1 MKISTSLC
9 LSLLIAST
17 MAHTA
22 KAENPPFVKLDQ
34 RASFIDGDNL
44 IKSERPEIGE
54 SATPEQQSLEERAAG
69 LSAIMVS
76 PDGELREQKMN
87 PEDVVAFEEAI
98 AELEKIG
105 GMKDIPTILPAA
117 KSNRQFSMVAPTVVI
132 GADQRVN
139 ITNTVT
145 APYWHIGRIAVG
157 CTGTLISAK
166 HVLTAG
172 HCVSNGSGSWYYNL
186 NFTVAQNGSYQPWG
200 TRSWTRAITTS
211 AWHNNSNSNYDYAL
225 IVLSAPAHG
234 GHAGWG
240 VYGGGTHSIT
250 GYPGDK
256 PFGTM
261 WTGSGGVWPIGFY
274 RLCYTIDTAGGQSG
288 SGIANGGAGV
298 YVRGIHTTGSTWL
311 NCGTRLRS
319 SVYNNLQNWIAT
331 YPN

>member
-1 MKISTSLC
+1 MKVSTALC
-9 LSLLIAST
+9 LSFLIAAP
-17 MAHTA
+17 MAHAAGT
-22 KAENPPFVKLDQ
+22 KNPSFVKLDEK
-34 RASFIDGDNL
+34 ANFIIGDNL
-44 IKSERPEIGE
+44 IRSEKPEIGE
-54 SATPEQQSLEERAAG
+54 STTVEQQSLEERATG
-69 LSAIMVS
+69 LSAIMVT
-76 PDGELREQKMN
+76 PGGELREEKMN
-87 PEDVVAFEEAI
+87 PEDVVAFEKAI
-98 AELEKIG
+98 AELERIG
-105 GMKDIPTILPAA
+105 GMETIKEARPEGSTAR
-117 KSNRQFSMVAPTVVI
+117 KFSMIAPRVVI
-132 GADQRVN
+132 GTDQRVKIN
-139 ITNTVT
+139 NTVA
-145 APYWHIGRIAVG
+145 APYWHVGRIAVG

-211 AWHNNSNSNYDYAL
+211 AWHNNRNSNYDYAI

-240 VYGGGTHSIT
+240 TYGGGTHSIT

-261 WTGSGGVWPIGFY
+261 WTGSGGVWTSGSY

-298 YVRGIHTTGSTWL
+298 YVRGIHTTGSPSQ
-311 NCGTRLRS
+311 NCGTRLTGT
-319 SVYNNLQNWIAT
+319 VYNKLQNWIAT

>member
-9 LSLLIAST
+9 LSLLIASP

-22 KAENPPFVKLDQ
+22 KAENSPFVKLNQ
-34 RASFIDGDNL
+34 KASFIDGDNL

-69 LSAIMVS
+69 LSAIMVT
-76 PDGELREQKMN
+76 PDGELSEQKMN

-98 AELEKIG
+98 AELERIG
-105 GMKDIPTILPAA
+105 GMKDIAATSPGA
-117 KSNRQFSMVAPTVVI
+117 KSNRQFSMVAPTTVI
-132 GADQRVN
+132 GSDQRVN

-172 HCVSNGSGSWYYNL
+172 HCVSNGSGSWYSSL

-225 IVLSAPAHG
+225 IVLREPAHG

-298 YVRGIHTTGSTWL
+298 YVRGVHTTGSRWL